1 MAKRPAQN
9 AKDRK
14 RAADQ
19 RAAQSRKKKPEPR
32 TASSS
37 PAVLTRRSLDPDFPP
52 TSSSKARS
60 RKSSYVPLSERSR
73 TPARRTQT
81 GPGQR
86 NEDPAKVAARKARYV
101 PPAQRDVSPASSQNP
116 IAGPKPRVTKAR
128 RGRSGLVSS
137 SGSQVA
143 KTKQAIG
150 APTQNPERVIAFEL
164 ILAEI
169 VYMAS
174 TLIAGK
180 KPTANVMI
188 RFLAIYAILGIVPMF
203 GPSWGKVAYRFGA
216 LVIVGTLFNQQVQSG
231 LQKLGITATDPKTIA
246 QGLLTASQSAL
257 SSAFLA

>member
-1 MAKRPAQN
+1 MAKRPPQN

-14 RAADQ
+14 RIADQ
-19 RAAQSRKKKPEPR
+19 RAAQSRKKKPETR

-37 PAVLTRRSLDPDFPP
+37 PAVLTRKSLESDSPP
-52 TSSSKARS
+52 RTAQSSS
-60 RKSSYVPLSERSR
+60 
-73 TPARRTQT
+73 PAKRTQT

-101 PPAQRDVSPASSQNP
+101 PPAQRAPRDVTPASSQNP
-116 IAGPKPRVTKAR
+116 ISGPKPRVTKAR
-128 RGRSGLVSS
+128 RGRSGIISS
-137 SGSQVA
+137 SSSQIS
-143 KTKQAIG
+143 KTKHAIG

-164 ILAEI
+164 LLAEI
-169 VYMAS
+169 VYMGS

-216 LVIVGTLFNQQVQSG
+216 LVIIGTLFNQQVQSG
-231 LQKLGITATDPKTIA
+231 LEKLGITATDPKAIA
-246 QGLLTASQSAL
+246 KGLLTAATNA
-257 SSAFLA
+257 SSNNAFLA

>member
-1 MAKRPAQN
+1 MAKRPPQN

-14 RAADQ
+14 RIADQ
-19 RAAQSRKKKPEPR
+19 RAAQSRKNKPEAPA
-32 TASSS
+32 ASST
-37 PAVLTRRSLDPDFPP
+37 PAVLTRKSLESDSPPRTSQAPRS
-52 TSSSKARS
+52 TA
-60 RKSSYVPLSERSR
+60 
-73 TPARRTQT
+73 PARRSQT

-101 PPAQRDVSPASSQNP
+101 PPAQRAARDVSPASSQNP
-116 IAGPKPRVTKAR
+116 IAGPKPKAR

-137 SGSQVA
+137 SSSQIS

-164 ILAEI
+164 LLAEV

-203 GPSWGKVAYRFGA
+203 GPAWGKVAYRFGA

-257 SSAFLA
+257 SSALLA